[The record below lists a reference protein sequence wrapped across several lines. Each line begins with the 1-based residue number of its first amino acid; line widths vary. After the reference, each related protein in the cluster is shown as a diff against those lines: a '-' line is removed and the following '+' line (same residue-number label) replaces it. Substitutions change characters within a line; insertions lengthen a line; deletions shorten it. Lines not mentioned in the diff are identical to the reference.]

1 MPETTLSAKP
11 SREALKQQLR
21 DEARRQLT
29 PNEFAQ
35 CEKIIHNAV
44 LGSTGVGV
52 AKLAVGLT
60 AGWRAGRHGAC
71 PHGRHAAKA
80 GRALWLSAEKDA
92 GSNLL

>member
-60 AGWRAGRHGAC
+60 AGLGGL
-71 PHGRHAAKA
+71 AAT
-80 GRALWLSAEKDA
+80 ALAPMAVMPQKLAALFGFQLKKT
-92 GSNLL
+92 

>member
-52 AKLAVGLT
+52 AKLAVG
-60 AGWRAGRHGAC
+60 
-71 PHGRHAAKA
+71 
-80 GRALWLSAEKDA
+80 
-92 GSNLL
+92 